1 MKRITSVLVVL
12 SLLALA
18 LGEIG
23 CQRRTSR
30 RARIERFSDTPV
42 IPIARAERQMSGK
55 ITYRLSSLVQKTDD
69 QVYADIEIMN
79 GAARGF
85 RSCNVIVTFIGRDGA
100 KKRVRWNLGPLFES
114 DTERLSIKT
123 SVDFKVEDLQ
133 VAVQTTM

>member
-30 RARIERFSDTPV
+30 RATTERFSDTPV
-42 IPIARAERQMSGK
+42 IPIARAERQMSGR

-79 GAARGF
+79 GVARGF
-85 RSCNVIVTFIGRDGA
+85 RSCSVIVTFIGRDGA
-100 KKRVRWNLGPLFES
+100 KKRVRWNLGPLYES
-114 DTERLSIKT
+114 ETERVTVKT